1 MEFAV
6 KKQLFIVSGATS
18 GFGAAIAEA
27 LLKEGADV
35 IAVARGEERLK
46 ELEIRFPE
54 QVSLVCADVTEP
66 ESVEKIRSAAGTRQI
81 HGAVINAGG
90 PPAMGSLEA
99 SLEDWDT
106 AYKTVVRWKVDMIS
120 KLLPAMIDNQ
130 YGRILFIESSSVK
143 QPIENLVLSN
153 AMRLAVVGYAKT
165 LSQEVTRKGITVNVL
180 APGSHA
186 TPAINRLI
194 QKKASQMDISLEEA
208 KKQHMNQTGVGFF
221 GEAADLA
228 GLALWLLSPQSRFVT
243 GQTISVDG
251 GTIKGIMG

>member
-1 MEFAV
+1 MELAI
-6 KKQLFIVSGATS
+6 KKQLFIVGGATS

-27 LLKEGADV
+27 LLKEGAEV
-35 IAVARGEERLK
+35 IAIARREERLK
-46 ELEIRFPE
+46 ELENKFPG
-54 QVSLVCADVTEP
+54 QVSPVCADITQP
-66 ESVEKIRSAAGTRQI
+66 ESVEKIKSAAGSRQV
-81 HGAVINAGG
+81 HGVVLNAGG
-90 PPAMGSLEA
+90 PPAMGALEA
-99 SLEDWDT
+99 GLEDWDT
-106 AYKTVVRWKVDMIS
+106 AYKTVVRWKIDLVS
-120 KLLPAMIDNQ
+120 KLLPAMIRDQ
-130 YGRILFIESSSVK
+130 YGRLLFIESSSVK

-165 LSQEVTRKGITVNVL
+165 LSQEVARKGISINVL

-194 QKKASQMDISLEEA
+194 QKKTVQMGISPEEA
-208 KKQHMNQTGVGFF
+208 RKQHMDQTGVGFF

-228 GLALWLLSPQSRFVT
+228 GLALWLLSPQSRFIT